1 MSSIALFRHAMDQ
14 WEIRAPTDQYQ
25 LAALTSE
32 LQSHCGAGINLYIVD
47 LEPDDPWYFRSTTL
61 VGQVDLKG
69 DQSQMNSY
77 PDRDYVLRD
86 VIPFYLDVKNNNAV
100 SLRRMTSTIQAHY
113 AVYDRLLL
121 PVKEHKKTRWAIS
134 MTKTR
139 VLIPPQPNLS
149 VLSEREQD
157 ILYLLSEGFSSKE
170 IAQRFTTSYR
180 TVENQIANIKAKLA
194 VKNVTQAV
202 AVFVGQTITQSRLN
216 PIQDKA

>member
-1 MSSIALFRHAMDQ
+1 MSGIALFRHAMEQ
-14 WEIRAPTDQYQ
+14 WENRELTDQYQ
-25 LAALTSE
+25 LASFTQE
-32 LQSHCGAGINLYIVD
+32 LQCHCGAGINLYVVD
-47 LEPDDPWYFRSTTL
+47 LQPDDPWLFRSTTL

-69 DQSQMNSY
+69 DQSQMKNY

-121 PVKEHKKTRWAIS
+121 PVQEHKKTRWAIS

-149 VLSEREQD
+149 ILSEREQD
-157 ILYLLSEGFSSKE
+157 ILYLLSEGYSSKE
-170 IAQRFTTSYR
+170 IAQKFSTSYR
-180 TVENQIANIKAKLA
+180 TVENQVANIKIKLS

-202 AVFVGQTITQSRLN
+202 AVFVGKTIRN
-216 PIQDKA
+216 ANE